1 MEDKY
6 GKAASLALF
15 KVLYNSG
22 RCNNLLDIVSE
33 FVRNAIVLRPKEQY
47 TTNDLKTIFREQ
59 YGFDLPES
67 VIKSAVRKLTKS
79 GEFLKTNSV
88 YTPNQDFSIRH
99 KKSQSYLSDEIRS
112 ITEKQ
117 SYLFTQLYT
126 FIETRTKCSLGSNDK
141 QLIDQSFINFLM
153 GNSSNEDQFTPAISS
168 FIVERGATLS
178 DKDVLNEIKEGII
191 LYQGITYSESI
202 NEAEQWNDLTI
213 FLATEHLFNAV
224 GYNTRLYKDIFDD
237 FISLVNQINSRNGG
251 KGDTHI
257 KLRYLEE
264 TKIEVESFF
273 HVAEGILRGQI
284 PYMRMTDAMEAIL
297 DGCQTPADLQQ
308 KKSRFELS
316 LRKLGIEYFDFSH
329 FELKKEYNISGLS
342 ILEQL
347 EKQYKEN
354 NRVYNEDETLK
365 ALELFTKINT
375 LRRGNSPHP
384 IQSVRYIYMTANS
397 NILYL
402 SNKEIVK
409 KKKSDTPFAIDI
421 DLLTT
426 LFWFSSSNIFHLI
439 KNRDGHIPTSLDAI
453 TKAKRV
459 LSSLLNE
466 TVENTYEKCLRDIK
480 EGKITK
486 EEATQLLANLKLF
499 KSRNTE
505 ITEENASLILDVI
518 QDSDTMQTTIE
529 EDVSYY
535 KNKAASLEE
544 ENEQY
549 KEDRDK
555 LLCKNRD
562 AYAKGK
568 LQEDSLIN
576 LQAEAYA
583 TKKFKKERI
592 KAYREVRTEMIIVI
606 LCFLLFFLQQVPSI
620 STYIST
626 PMSIVICSLLTVVC
640 QGLLW
645 YYKKKRNNHQSICSP
660 LLLLWTFTFQG
671 YAKREDFKKYYIEN
685 KRREYK

>member
-33 FVRNAIVLRPKEQY
+33 FVRNAIVLRPREQY
-47 TTNDLKTIFREQ
+47 TTNDLKTIFCEQ

-79 GEFLKTNSV
+79 GEFLKTNGV
-88 YTPNQDFSIRH
+88 YTPNQDFSIRY
-99 KKSQSYLSDEIRS
+99 KKSQSFLSEEIRS

-126 FIETRTKCSLGSNDK
+126 FIETRTKSSLGSDDK
-141 QLIDQSFINFLM
+141 QLIDQSFINILI
-153 GNSSNEDQFTPAISS
+153 GNSSNEDQFTPIISS
-168 FIVERGATLS
+168 FMVERGAILS
-178 DKDVLNEIKEGII
+178 DKDILNEIREGII
-191 LYQGITYSESI
+191 LYQGITYSESM
-202 NEAEQWNDLTI
+202 NEAEHWNNLTI

-224 GYNTRLYKDIFDD
+224 GYNNRLYKDIFED
-237 FISLVNQINSRNGG
+237 FISLVKQINSRNRG

-264 TKIEVESFF
+264 TKEEVESFF
-273 HVAEGILRGQI
+273 RAAESILRRQT
-284 PYMRMTDAMEAIL
+284 PYIRMTGAMEAIL
-297 DGCQTPADLQQ
+297 DGCQTPADVQQ
-308 KKSRFELS
+308 KKCRFELS
-316 LRKLGIEYFDFSH
+316 LRELGIEYFDFSH
-329 FELKKEYNISGLS
+329 FQLQKEYNISGLS

-354 NRVYNEDETLK
+354 DRVYDEDETLK

-486 EEATQLLANLKLF
+486 EEATKLLANLKLF

-505 ITEENASLILDVI
+505 ITEENVSLILDVI

-535 KNKAASLEE
+535 RNKTASLEE

-549 KEDRDK
+549 KEDWNK
-555 LLCKNRD
+555 LLCENRD

-576 LQAEAYA
+576 LQAETYA

-592 KAYREVRTEMIIVI
+592 KAYREVRAEMIIVI

-620 STYIST
+620 STYISAHT
-626 PMSIVICSLLTVVC
+626 AIAISLLAAVC
-640 QGLLW
+640 QEFLR
-645 YYKKKRNNHQSICSP
+645 YKEEKRNNCQSISSALK
-660 LLLLWTFTFQG
+660 LLYIFTFQG
-671 YAKREDFKKYYIEN
+671 YTQREDFKKYYIEN

>member
-79 GEFLKTNSV
+79 GEFLKTNGV

-178 DKDVLNEIKEGII
+178 DKDILNEIREGII
-191 LYQGITYSESI
+191 LYQGITYSESM
-202 NEAEQWNDLTI
+202 NEAEHWNNLTI

-224 GYNTRLYKDIFDD
+224 GYNNRLYKDIFED
-237 FISLVNQINSRNGG
+237 FISLVNQINSRNRG

-264 TKIEVESFF
+264 TKEEVESFF
-273 HVAEGILRGQI
+273 RAAESILRRQT
-284 PYMRMTDAMEAIL
+284 PYIRMTGAMEAIL
-297 DGCQTPADLQQ
+297 DGCQTPADVQQ
-308 KKSRFELS
+308 KKCRFELS
-316 LRKLGIEYFDFSH
+316 LRELGIEYFDFSH
-329 FELKKEYNISGLS
+329 FQLQKEYNISGLS

-354 NRVYNEDETLK
+354 DRVYDEDETLK

-486 EEATQLLANLKLF
+486 EEATKLLANLKLF

-505 ITEENASLILDVI
+505 ITEENVSLILDVI

-535 KNKAASLEE
+535 RNKTASLEE

-549 KEDRDK
+549 KEDWNK
-555 LLCKNRD
+555 LLCENRD

-576 LQAEAYA
+576 LQAETYA
-583 TKKFKKERI
+583 IKKFKKERI
-592 KAYREVRTEMIIVI
+592 KAYREVRAEMIIVI

-620 STYIST
+620 STYISAHT
-626 PMSIVICSLLTVVC
+626 AIAISLLATVC
-640 QGLLW
+640 QEFLR
-645 YYKKKRNNHQSICSP
+645 YKEEKRNNCQSISSALK
-660 LLLLWTFTFQG
+660 LLYIFTFQG
-671 YAKREDFKKYYIEN
+671 YTQREDFKKYYIEN